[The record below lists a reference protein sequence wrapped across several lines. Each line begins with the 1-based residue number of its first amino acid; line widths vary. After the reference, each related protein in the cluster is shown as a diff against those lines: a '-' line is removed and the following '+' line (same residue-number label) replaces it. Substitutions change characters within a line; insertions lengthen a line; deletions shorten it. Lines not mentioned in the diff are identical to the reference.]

1 MSGIRRAERGDLAE
15 LDAIFR
21 EAEREPGEARAPDP
35 DEPLSIFAHE
45 IRSAEVWVA
54 EDGGAVVGFATRVER
69 GRTAFLAELFVR
81 GSRRSA
87 GVGRALLERCFD
99 ARGCERSTLGS
110 SDPRA
115 LALYVGLG
123 LEPRWPLFYLV
134 GDSGAC
140 ALPPVPATVRAR
152 TLAAEEIERVDE
164 RISGSRRPEDL
175 EHWRDDGRAAL
186 LEIHRAGRAIGYAV
200 VRERSDD
207 WVGHRDDVTIGPAGS
222 FDPADLEAVIT
233 AALHAREPRRALVR
247 IGVPGPSPALRPLL
261 RAGFRIAE
269 VDTFLAV
276 PGPLRFDARAYV
288 PSGGALF

>member
-1 MSGIRRAERGDLAE
+1 VSTLRRAERGDLAE
-15 LDAIFR
+15 IDAIFR
-21 EAEREPGEARAPDP
+21 EAELEPGEIRVADSA
-35 DEPLSIFAHE
+35 EPLPIFAHE
-45 IRSAEVWVA
+45 LCAAEVWVA
-54 EDGGAVVGFATRVER
+54 EDGGEIVGFATRVER

-99 ARGCERSTLGS
+99 ARGCERSTLAS

-115 LALYVGLG
+115 LALYVELG
-123 LEPRWPLFYLV
+123 LEPRWPLVYLV
-134 GDSGAC
+134 GDSV
-140 ALPPVPATVRAR
+140 ALAPPSVPADARAR
-152 TLAAEEIERVDE
+152 ACGVEELERLDERV
-164 RISGSRRPEDL
+164 SGRHRAEDL
-175 EHWRDDGRAAL
+175 EHWRADGRAAAL
-186 LEIHRAGRAIGYAV
+186 VIHRADREIGYAL

-233 AALHAREPRRALVR
+233 AALQAREPRRALVR
-247 IGVPGPSPALRPLL
+247 IAVPGPSAALRPLL

-269 VDTFLAV
+269 LDTFLAG
-276 PGPLRFDARAYV
+276 PGPLGFDARAYV